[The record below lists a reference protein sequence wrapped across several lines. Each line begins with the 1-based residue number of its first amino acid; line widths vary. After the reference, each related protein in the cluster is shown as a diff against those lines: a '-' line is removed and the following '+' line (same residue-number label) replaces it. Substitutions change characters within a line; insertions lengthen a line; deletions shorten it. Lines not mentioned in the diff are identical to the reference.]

1 MPPKGTQSDAIRW
14 KRCRHPASTTWW
26 CRPFSI
32 APLPT
37 RRSANFVAPD
47 WLNRLAARKRITM
60 LLIRHRLLQHLD
72 FRLRHSALDTR
83 FPQLGDVLIRA

>member
-1 MPPKGTQSDAIRW
+1 
-14 KRCRHPASTTWW
+14 
-26 CRPFSI
+26 
-32 APLPT
+32 
-37 RRSANFVAPD
+37 
-47 WLNRLAARKRITM
+47 M